1 MHLFLTVCSILLP
14 PPPPSLHLSHH
25 IRSPFSNFL
34 VFPFIVFFFCDS
46 LLTRYKLLNKSYS
59 LLQRFFLFVLLP
71 IAQSRARCLLNCFTI
86 YLFS

>member
-1 MHLFLTVCSILLP
+1 MHLFLTVCFLLLPP

-34 VFPFIVFFFCDS
+34 VFPFTRFFFCDS

-59 LLQRFFLFVLLP
+59 LLQRFFFVFTSYRT
-71 IAQSRARCLLNCFTI
+71 IALLNCFTI
-86 YLFS
+86 YLFT